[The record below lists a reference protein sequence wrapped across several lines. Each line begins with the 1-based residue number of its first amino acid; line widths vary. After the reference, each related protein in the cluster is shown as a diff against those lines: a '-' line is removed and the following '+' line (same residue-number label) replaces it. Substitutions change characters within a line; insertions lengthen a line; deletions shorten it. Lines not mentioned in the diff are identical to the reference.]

1 MVIALAIVGGLVALV
16 IVVVLV
22 MAASAQLDVRRV
34 RRQNDLTPAEGQFYA
49 RAFTAIGAQLVQQ
62 GMPRQ
67 EAKATARRRALAE
80 TLEMRTKQLR
90 KTAQRARVRV
100 RKPPPTMPTAHRA
113 IGSDHK

>member
-34 RRQNDLTPAEGQFYA
+34 RRQNDLTHAERQFYA
-49 RAFTAIGAQLVQQ
+49 RTLTGIGAQLVQQ

-67 EAKATARRRALAE
+67 EAKATARHRALAE

-90 KTAQRARVRV
+90 KTSQRARARV
-100 RKPPPTMPTAHRA
+100 RKPPPTTPTAHRA